1 MFMWTVGYTVGDM
14 MYIAQTTADQR
25 RANWFSKV
33 NPSLYS
39 LFLHNP
45 RTLRDQRTNSISLE

>member
-33 NPSLYS
+33 PSPCATFFSTTDCHTAVLAN
-39 LFLHNP
+39 LIFHW
-45 RTLRDQRTNSISLE
+45 